1 MEVLVGVAILSI
13 ILGTIGAAFFQSV
26 STQRTIVADGLAI
39 NEARKGLSWFAPDV
53 RMAQH
58 AVLDADGVLTL
69 SWTDD
74 FVGPGTPVPLSLR
87 CHTSEYKLVDDTLNR
102 TYDGTTHAVARR
114 VASVIF
120 TAEPAN
126 AITIALEV
134 ENGPGTTETVSMTT
148 SMMSKPKESLT
159 CPSYSIPAGLV
170 PKTNPLRSSR

>member
-1 MEVLVGVAILSI
+1 MGSFLRRQQGFTLVQVLVGVAILSI

-58 AVLDADGVLTL
+58 AEVGDQGDTLTL

-74 FVGPGTPVPLSLR
+74 FDFR
-87 CHTSEYKLVDDTLNR
+87 FDCHSSSYELVDDTLNR
-102 TYDGTTHAVARR
+102 DYDGTTHTIARR
-114 VASVIF
+114 VVSVTF

-126 AITIALEV
+126 TVTIDLEV
-134 ENGPGTTETVSMTT
+134 ESGPGTTDTVSMTT
-148 SMMSKPKESLT
+148 SMMSKPKEFLT
-159 CPSYSIPAGLV
+159 CLP
-170 PKTNPLRSSR
+170 